1 MLEKLTWKLCNI
13 LLSNEN
19 FEMTILLP
27 YSPRKANRN
36 IASNYNYNRN
46 LHNIQNELIGRF
58 AKHCK

>member
-1 MLEKLTWKLCNI
+1 MLKKLTRKLCNI

-36 IASNYNYNRN
+36 IASNYNNNRN
-46 LHNIQNELIGRF
+46 VHNIQNELMI
-58 AKHCK
+58 